1 MQKNSPIIIQCS
13 CSQQAGV
20 ESREVCAGQETQLN
34 RYISIFCSTGSSAK
48 KFDAAFP
55 LSLSDACHG
64 KDNKTDRL
72 LIMPC
77 IP

>member
-1 MQKNSPIIIQCS
+1 MH
-13 CSQQAGV
+13 CSQQARV
-20 ESREVCAGQETQLN
+20 ESREVCAGFETQLN
-34 RYISIFCSTGSSAK
+34 NFPLLCSTGSSAK

-55 LSLSDACHG
+55 LSPSDARQE